1 MNIKKGDIVKIIK
14 GKDSGKTGKVLKIS
28 AEKNKVTIEGLNL
41 FKKHVKPKKQ
51 EEKGEIVS
59 VPRPINASNI
69 MLMCANCGQPT
80 RIGYVVDGQG
90 KTRICKKC
98 KAMIK

>member
-28 AEKNKVTIEGLNL
+28 DEKNKVTIEGLNL

-80 RIGYVVDGQG
+80 RIGYVVDGQS